1 MSEILRED
9 INIEGILLGLK
20 KDELSKSVP
29 YKIMSPTFVLQQVLA
44 PWWWGKKIDLTLND
58 VIKGVAFGFTQIPY
72 IITNYKDYKRPKTF
86 GELDNYS
93 IFEFLD
99 RANTDDFS
107 RSEVSSGGIM
117 ANARGNYFFQK
128 IKNQKHS
135 DFFYIRFFFKVSL
148 NWPQSWPTKEGI

>member
-1 MSEILRED
+1 MSDILRED
-9 INIEGILLGLK
+9 VNIEGILLGLK
-20 KDELSKSVP
+20 KDELSKAVP
-29 YKIMSPTFVLQQVLA
+29 YKVMSPTFVLQQVLA

-58 VIKGVAFGFTQIPY
+58 VIKGIAFGFAQIPY
-72 IITNYKDYKRPKTF
+72 IFTNYKDYKRPKTF

-117 ANARGNYFFQK
+117 ANARGKYFFGK
-128 IKNQKHS
+128 LIVKNTMNLFIS
-135 DFFYIRFFFKVSL
+135 DYFLRYC
-148 NWPQSWPTKEGI
+148 

>member
-1 MSEILRED
+1 
-9 INIEGILLGLK
+9 
-20 KDELSKSVP
+20 
-29 YKIMSPTFVLQQVLA
+29 MSPTFVLQQVLA

-58 VIKGVAFGFTQIPY
+58 VIKGIAFGFAQIPY

-86 GELDNYS
+86 GELDKYS

-117 ANARGNYFFQK
+117 ANARGKYFSEK
-128 IKNQKHS
+128 LII
-135 DFFYIRFFFKVSL
+135 FFYIRFFFFS
-148 NWPQSWPTKEGI
+148 

>member
-20 KDELSKSVP
+20 KDELSKAVP
-29 YKIMSPTFVLQQVLA
+29 YKIISPTFVLQQVLA

-58 VIKGVAFGFTQIPY
+58 VIKGIAFGVAQIPY
-72 IITNYKDYKRPKTF
+72 IITNYNDYKRPKTF

-99 RANTDDFS
+99 RANTNDFS

-117 ANARGNYFFQK
+117 ANARGKYFSEK
-128 IKNQKHS
+128 LIIKNTLN
-135 DFFYIRFFFKVSL
+135 FFLYRILIF
-148 NWPQSWPTKEGI
+148 